1 MVRDDHVYRHHFS
14 CSKFKF
20 FFRGTCW
27 KGYHEIRLVLLDSRH
42 GNYTPWGGRTRS
54 AYKLLQV
61 LIFTSS
67 NYKNMNN
74 NVKAHG
80 CHGIYSDG
88 GVVGALI
95 TEIKRKVAEK

>member
-1 MVRDDHVYRHHFS
+1 
-14 CSKFKF
+14 
-20 FFRGTCW
+20 
-27 KGYHEIRLVLLDSRH
+27 
-42 GNYTPWGGRTRS
+42 
-54 AYKLLQV
+54 
-61 LIFTSS
+61 
-67 NYKNMNN
+67 MNN